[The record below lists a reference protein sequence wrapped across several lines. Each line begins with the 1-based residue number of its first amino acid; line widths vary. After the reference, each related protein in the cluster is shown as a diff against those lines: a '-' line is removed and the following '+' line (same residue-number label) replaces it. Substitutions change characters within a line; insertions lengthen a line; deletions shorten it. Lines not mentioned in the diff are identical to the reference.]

1 MSFVSFSTDPNI
13 MNAEQLNKLKESYTE
28 MILDGMDMD
37 TLVQFAFDS
46 IMDNIKDWDEQD
58 VKEEVLD
65 LYDEEMWQ
73 DLSEVATSSEQW
85 LLKKIVSLLIFFSTN
100 SWRTLTLIW

>member
-1 MSFVSFSTDPNI
+1 MSFVSFPTDPNI
-13 MNAEQLNKLKESYTE
+13 MNAEQLNKLKESYIE

-46 IMDNIKDWDEQD
+46 MFDNIKDWDEED

-73 DLSEVATSSEQW
+73 DLSEVATSSEQ
-85 LLKKIVSLLIFFSTN
+85 
-100 SWRTLTLIW
+100 